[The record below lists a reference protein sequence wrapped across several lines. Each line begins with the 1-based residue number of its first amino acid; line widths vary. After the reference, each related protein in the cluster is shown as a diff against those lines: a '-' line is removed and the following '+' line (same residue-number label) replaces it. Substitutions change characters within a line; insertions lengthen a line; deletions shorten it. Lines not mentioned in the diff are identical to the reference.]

1 MAAARPVASRPFH
14 PGYGV
19 FPSDEGSGLLPWE
32 WAEQRLAASEHFW
45 CATVRPDGRPHLM
58 PIWGLWDHSALW
70 FSTGVWSRKARNIY
84 CRRAA
89 SSSRR
94 RIPSTRS
101 SSRASPRSQTA
112 PAVVARFLTL
122 LNAKYETDY
131 EIDFQDPRIN
141 ATIRVRPTWVFGC
154 TEEDFIGSAT
164 CWRFEPPAP

>member
-1 MAAARPVASRPFH
+1 MLPQPVASRPFL

-19 FPSDEGSGLLPWE
+19 LPGDEGSGLLPWA

-70 FSTGVWSRKARNIY
+70 FSTGVWSRKARNLY
-84 CRRAA
+84 CEGRVVL
-89 SSSRR
+89 SSEDPVNP
-94 RIPSTRS
+94 IVVEGV
-101 SSRASPRSQTA
+101 AEVQTA
-112 PAVVARFLTL
+112 PAVIARFLAL

-154 TEEDFIGSAT
+154 TEEDFVGSAT
-164 CWRFEPPAP
+164 CWRFDAP